1 MKKNDVFA
9 LTAPNGVEVTGVV
22 TAIISSTKYQT
33 VALCYAQN
41 RLFTF
46 YEHIA
51 YDVESGEAE
60 SDYSYGEI
68 LVDYAVLPDYDKL
81 LEDYQHQLDMADNYA
96 SREY

>member
-1 MKKNDVFA
+1 MKKNNVFTF
-9 LTAPNGVEVTGVV
+9 TAPNGVEVTGVV
-22 TAIISSTKYQT
+22 IAIISSTKYQT

-51 YDVESGEAE
+51 YDMETGDVE

-68 LVDYAVLPDYDKL
+68 LVDYAVLPDYDGL
-81 LEDYQHQLDMADNYA
+81 LEDYQHQLDMANDYA